1 MEKIIEYKGYKCS
14 WNYDKDDCI
23 YYGRIEEIEDSISYH
38 SAIDNPYETIKEAVD
53 DYIKTLNK
61 LNELKSK

>member
-1 MEKIIEYKGYKCS
+1 MGKIIEYKGYNCS
-14 WNYDKDDCI
+14 WNYDKDYFI

-53 DYIKTLNK
+53 DYIEILTK
-61 LNELKSK
+61 LNELKTK